1 MVRIILGLFLLSVVS
16 FSDIIP
22 RTQTLEIGGEIHHIN
37 IDRLLDLTRQIESRG
52 GKDNYQGR
60 YAKTSYQYELDTVQH
75 YLSAVPELKSYVE
88 ERLGRKLNILSEK
101 DARYITWLVYMAK
114 LRYHKSWLNKYYT
127 YYLETGDTEWLIY
140 KVLWNSIKGK
150 STYKKWQ
157 QRNKELI
164 AINCLTKL

>member
-1 MVRIILGLFLLSVVS
+1 MVRIILGLFLFSTLS
-16 FSDIIP
+16 FSNIIP
-22 RTQTLEIGGEIHHIN
+22 KTQTLEIGGEIHHID

-52 GKDNYQGR
+52 GKDNYHGK

-75 YLSAVPELKSYVE
+75 YLGIVPELKEYVE
-88 ERLGRKLNILSEK
+88 NKLGRKLNILSEK

-114 LRYHKSWLNKYYT
+114 LRHHKRWLDKYYT
-127 YYLETGDTEWLIY
+127 YYLDTGDTEWLVY

-157 QRNKELI
+157 QRNKEIILER
-164 AINCLTKL
+164 CLTKI